1 MQELLSSVEVSL
13 ALLSTRQRDFQ
24 IRSDNLGSQ
33 ITARKT
39 QLDSVFQEIVDRV
52 TMLRNQTAETL
63 EKAAEQLLQE
73 TQSQAEDFE
82 DKISYLQ
89 AVLTQIQAFQEEEV
103 GHL

>member
-24 IRSDNLGSQ
+24 IRSDNLASQ

-63 EKAAEQLLQE
+63 EKAAEELLQE

-82 DKISYLQ
+82 DKDRKS
-89 AVLTQIQAFQEEEV
+89 VV
-103 GHL
+103 